1 MESKSATRVCV
12 SLSKEKRLTILKK
25 IWIYAS
31 LKEKANKHKNGQL
44 RYVFEYLKLNL
55 NKFVKQGDILLYC
68 DKRRCEDTDGKKQN
82 FKDNSRQVE
91 KMRKD
96 LYPLEWTE
104 VSKNGELWFKYTPHL
119 KDRISNEIIDK
130 HGHKKDGFSKSTI
143 KEELK
148 SSNYKCCITGIP
160 EENGGLAADHFM
172 PKEKGGL
179 SDSNNCIILNKILN
193 EKKNK
198 KMPIEWFCETLLTNF
213 LNICKRVGILEE
225 CKQKMILF
233 IQEFK

>member
-1 MESKSATRVCV
+1 
-12 SLSKEKRLTILKK
+12 
-25 IWIYAS
+25 
-31 LKEKANKHKNGQL
+31 
-44 RYVFEYLKLNL
+44 
-55 NKFVKQGDILLYC
+55 
-68 DKRRCEDTDGKKQN
+68 
-82 FKDNSRQVE
+82 
-91 KMRKD
+91 
-96 LYPLEWTE
+96 
-104 VSKNGELWFKYTPHL
+104 
-119 KDRISNEIIDK
+119 
-130 HGHKKDGFSKSTI
+130 
-143 KEELK
+143 
-148 SSNYKCCITGIP
+148 
-160 EENGGLAADHFM
+160 M